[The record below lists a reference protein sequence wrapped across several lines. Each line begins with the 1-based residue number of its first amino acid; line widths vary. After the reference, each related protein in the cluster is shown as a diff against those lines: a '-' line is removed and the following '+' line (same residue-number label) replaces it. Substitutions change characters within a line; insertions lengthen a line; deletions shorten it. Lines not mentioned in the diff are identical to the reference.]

1 MNTASTYS
9 ISLHPIIYLY
19 VSAYLQR
26 NMNPHKT
33 LLIPLLMAVL
43 AVAFGYRS
51 YDETRT
57 RIANDLSQAVR
68 QTVMNER
75 RIAQQPAPV
84 TVSGN
89 YPAFAQALTIEA
101 LRERAVLTV
110 SVLSDDKARTPAED
124 IPADCLPSDTVLWLT
139 PEADGL
145 ALSFRAYARCTPWFI
160 LTQSDQTLSLLLL
173 AIALL
178 CGAGLSLHRR
188 PQHSN
193 TTDAPEDNSNGR
205 LITLGNLSLSTRDDC
220 FYNDHRERLHL
231 TPMQHALME
240 MFYLNDAHR
249 LTKPHICR
257 ALWPGKD
264 NADET
269 LYTLIRRLKPI
280 LEAHSNLR
288 ISSDR
293 GRAYVLEVCE

>member
-1 MNTASTYS
+1 
-9 ISLHPIIYLY
+9 
-19 VSAYLQR
+19 
-26 NMNPHKT
+26 MNPHKT

-57 RIANDLSQAVR
+57 RIAEDLSQAVR

-75 RIAQQPAPV
+75 RIAQQPDTLRAYAHLRQAMDAPV

-89 YPAFAQALTIEA
+89 YPAFTQALTIEA

-110 SVLSDDKARTPAED
+110 N
-124 IPADCLPSDTVLWLT
+124 CLPSDTVLWLT

-160 LTQSDQTLSLLLL
+160 LTQSDQTPSLLLL
-173 AIALL
+173 AVALL
-178 CGAGLSLHRR
+178 CGAGLSLRRR
-188 PQHSN
+188 PQRGH
-193 TTDAPEDNSNGR
+193 TADAPEDCDDKR

-220 FYNDHRERLHL
+220 FYNDHDERLHL